1 MIIKK
6 EENKMKMRKS
16 LEKILFELN
25 FKKHDEDTVSTD
37 YTVNISTNEK
47 DRKYTLVI
55 SLVHNINAVVWSV
68 VGKDLN
74 NETQVLRLASF
85 KPSFLDNDEKV
96 LDYIKRVVNLF
107 KI

>member
-1 MIIKK
+1 
-6 EENKMKMRKS
+6 MKMRKS

-25 FKKHDEDTVSTD
+25 FKKRGADEVSTD
-37 YTVNISTNEK
+37 YSVNIPTNEK
-47 DRKYTLVI
+47 DRTYTLVI
-55 SLVHNINAVVWSV
+55 SLVNKLNAVVWSV

-96 LDYIKRVVNLF
+96 IDYIKRVVNLF